1 MPGSVAPAFAVSPP
15 KLGLSGGRGAD
26 HHRGHHHAPG
36 RQRVQRVP
44 GGPGRTAPAIGACLG
59 GRARLSAWAASAGAP
74 GRAASA
80 RPARSANA
88 QLAVDWPSPS
98 KRVTAGCCA
107 RAAGED
113 GRRGR
118 YRGGHAGARAVHPGG
133 RGGRAP
139 GRQAAPRRRRARL
152 IGRGA
157 RAGARCT
164 AAAQTAP
171 PGAGGGAGAA
181 AAAQRSSRARHGP
194 QGAARP
200 ARARAW
206 CAGCWA
212 CGRPGCVAVLSLMH
226 SVGALIVRSVGWSV
240 RGSKRA
246 PCILQMRRG
255 TV

>member
-171 PGAGGGAGAA
+171 LGQAAVQARRPPCIARAACGMGPAELRARRAPAPGAQAAGRAGGQAA
-181 AAAQRSSRARHGP
+181 
-194 QGAARP
+194 
-200 ARARAW
+200 W
-206 CAGCWA
+206 LC
-212 CGRPGCVAVLSLMH
+212 
-226 SVGALIVRSVGWSV
+226 SV
-240 RGSKRA
+240 
-246 PCILQMRRG
+246 
-255 TV
+255 

>member
-1 MPGSVAPAFAVSPP
+1 MRLCPRPPAPQ
-15 KLGLSGGRGAD
+15 LRGARLPRLGSRL
-26 HHRGHHHAPG
+26 HAWQRGASLCSQPAQTWVE
-36 RQRVQRVP
+36 R
-44 GGPGRTAPAIGACLG
+44 GPGRRSPPRPSP
-59 GRARLSAWAASAGAP
+59 RARTATCTTCSRCARSHCSCHGRLPWRPRTPVRPGRVCWRARARCQRAP
-74 GRAASA
+74 GARCERAVGCR
-80 RPARSANA
+80 RP
-88 QLAVDWPSPS
+88 LPS

-171 PGAGGGAGAA
+171 LGQAAVQARRPPCIARAACGMGPAELRARRAPAPGAQAAGRAGGQAA
-181 AAAQRSSRARHGP
+181 
-194 QGAARP
+194 
-200 ARARAW
+200 W
-206 CAGCWA
+206 LC
-212 CGRPGCVAVLSLMH
+212 
-226 SVGALIVRSVGWSV
+226 SV
-240 RGSKRA
+240 
-246 PCILQMRRG
+246 
-255 TV
+255 